1 MKKKIALICTAVV
14 LVAAIAVGGTLA
26 LLTDSTDKVQNTFT
40 VGKGISIDLKE
51 PDWDGVDFDGNTS
64 TASED
69 LGENLAQN
77 FVPSRVIPKDPTV
90 KNISETDEVWIAVKL
105 DVGYQL
111 NEDGTTY
118 KVTGKDAL
126 DKIQDFAQI
135 DWNAG
140 WEAKDADANSLV
152 YYYKTKVAAGAET
165 ANLFSEVAINNDA
178 NEQGMDNFKI
188 DVTAYAVQ
196 AENVEYEA
204 AKTALDNLMT
214 QVGA

>member
-90 KNISETDEVWIAVKL
+90 KNTSAADSVWIAVKVNATCGAAEGDAAAL
-105 DVGYQL
+105 AAIQNFADINWNVG
-111 NEDGTTY
+111 NADGNGANWVQKDGDTT
-118 KVTGKDAL
+118 
-126 DKIQDFAQI
+126 I
-135 DWNAG
+135 
-140 WEAKDADANSLV
+140 
-152 YYYKTKVAAGAET
+152 YYYNAIVASQAET
-165 ANLFSEVAINNDA
+165 EELFTTVTIKDTAAQEDLS
-178 NEQGMDNFKI
+178 NFEI
-188 DVTAYAVQ
+188 DVTAYAIQ
-196 AENVEYEA
+196 AEGVKDLA
-204 AKTALDNLMT
+204 AAQAAFAKEFTELA
-214 QVGA
+214 

>member
-26 LLTDSTDKVQNTFT
+26 LLTDQTDPVQNTFT

-51 PDWDGVDFDGNTS
+51 PAWDGEDFDGNTS

-90 KNISETDEVWIAVKL
+90 KNTSDMDAVWIAVKL
-105 DVGYQL
+105 DVGYNL

-118 KVTGKDAL
+118 QVTGKDAL
-126 DKIQDFAQI
+126 DKIQDFAKI
-135 DWNAG
+135 DWNNG
-140 WEAKDADANSLV
+140 WEEKDTDNSLV
-152 YYYKTKVAAGAET
+152 YYYKTTVAAGAET

-204 AKTALDNLMT
+204 AKTALDDLMA